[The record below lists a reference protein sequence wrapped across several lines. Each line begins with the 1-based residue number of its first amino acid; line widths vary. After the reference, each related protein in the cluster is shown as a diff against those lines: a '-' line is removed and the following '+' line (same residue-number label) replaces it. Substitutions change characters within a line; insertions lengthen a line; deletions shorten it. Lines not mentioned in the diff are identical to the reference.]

1 MRSERPIKG
10 SLYCWLYLANICLS
24 CAAPEEPESLQKTTS
39 IQESK
44 ESAVV
49 SRSSKTFNFG
59 GAAVGDDDLRATVKS
74 CVDKGLFYDRSLTN
88 SPGCTSFS
96 LAQMDCTNEGV
107 KASMSVGIRRAYE
120 DNLKSDDP
128 SYGLAGFVVDQ
139 CLDCPTAD
147 ANSVCASATTGNPN
161 RRPGFLIMLLKQSGN
176 QLLSRMQFI
185 VKE

>member
-1 MRSERPIKG
+1 LFVS
-10 SLYCWLYLANICLS
+10 SLCLS
-24 CAAPEEPESLQKTTS
+24 CAAPEEPESLQKTTTTR
-39 IQESK
+39 ESQ

-49 SRSSKTFNFG
+49 SRSTQTFNFG

-74 CVDKGLFYDRSLTN
+74 CVEKGLFYERSSTN
-88 SPGCTSFS
+88 SPGCTSYS
-96 LAQMDCTNEGV
+96 LAKMDCTNEGV
-107 KASMSVGIRRAYE
+107 KASMSVGIRKAYE
-120 DNLKSDDP
+120 ENLKSDDP
-128 SYGLAGFVVDQ
+128 LYGLAGFVVDQ

-176 QLLSRMQFI
+176 QLLSRKQFI